1 MHVKQF
7 YFELRIFPEN
17 SPSIS
22 NLSIKKNFGGTAN
35 ICLSVE
41 KKIF

>member
-7 YFELRIFPEN
+7 YIELRIFPEN
-17 SPSIS
+17 SPAIS
-22 NLSIKKNFGGTAN
+22 NLSLKKFGGTAN